1 MLTTDTSLLR
11 LLQLSSASLPVGGY
25 SFSQGMEF
33 AIDLGL
39 VQNQE
44 QVHDWIKTQL
54 EQSVSQLDLAI
65 LCHAIKA
72 CKAEDWNAL
81 LDLNQ
86 LALACRESKEL
97 RLTDTAMG
105 EALGRLLTNLEISSP
120 FKKGDEVSFVSLF
133 ALACVNWQID
143 YQLAALGFS
152 WSWLEN
158 QVAAA
163 TKLVPLGQT
172 QAQILLGQL
181 QAYIPA
187 AINHAQTLA
196 TQDIGAGL
204 PMLAILSARHEQQYS
219 RLFRS

>member
-25 SFSQGMEF
+25 AFSQGMEF

-54 EQSVSQLDLAI
+54 EQSVSQLDLAV
-65 LCHAIKA
+65 LQHAMKAIKT
-72 CKAEDWNAL
+72 EDWRTL
-81 LDLNQ
+81 LELNQ
-86 LALACRESKEL
+86 LSLACRESKEL

-105 EALGRLLTNLEISSP
+105 EALGRLLTSLKIDTHFNR
-120 FKKGDEVSFVSLF
+120 GDEVSFVSLF
-133 ALACVNWQID
+133 AIACVHWQID

-172 QAQILLGQL
+172 QAQVLLGQL
-181 QAYIPA
+181 QAYIPD